1 MTLVFKIIVV
11 CVIFF
16 IFLTIPL
23 LKHAIEELRVGDIFE
38 DAQNNK
44 NPFDENKIMCARI
57 TEVRY
62 DENGKKWVKFDLY
75 ERGEFDKTEHT
86 MDAITFLS
94 RYKKIL

>member
-1 MTLVFKIIVV
+1 MTLVFKFIVV

-16 IFLTIPL
+16 VFLMIL
-23 LKHAIEELRVGDIFE
+23 LLRYAVEEIRVGDIFE

-75 ERGEFDKTEHT
+75 ERGELDKTEQT
-86 MDAITFLS
+86 MDAVTFLS
-94 RYKKIL
+94 RYIRI

>member
-1 MTLVFKIIVV
+1 MTLAFKFVVV

-16 IFLTIPL
+16 VFLMIL
-23 LKHAIEELRVGDIFE
+23 LLRYAVEEIRVGDIFE

-75 ERGEFDKTEHT
+75 ERGELDKTEQT
-86 MDAITFLS
+86 MDAVTFLS
-94 RYKKIL
+94 RYIRI

>member
-1 MTLVFKIIVV
+1 MTLAFKFVVV

-16 IFLTIPL
+16 VFFMIL
-23 LKHAIEELRVGDIFE
+23 LLRYAVEEIRVGDIFE

-75 ERGEFDKTEHT
+75 ERGELDKTEQT
-86 MDAITFLS
+86 MDAVTFLS
-94 RYKKIL
+94 RYIRV

>member
-1 MTLVFKIIVV
+1 MTLAFKFVVV

-16 IFLTIPL
+16 VFLMIL
-23 LKHAIEELRVGDIFE
+23 LLRYAVEEIRVGDIFE

-86 MDAITFLS
+86 MEAITFLS
-94 RYKKIL
+94 RYIRI

>member
-1 MTLVFKIIVV
+1 MTLAFKFILV

-16 IFLTIPL
+16 VFLMILL
-23 LKHAIEELRVGDIFE
+23 LKYAIEEIRVGDVFE

-86 MDAITFLS
+86 MEAVTFLS
-94 RYKKIL
+94 RYIRI

>member
-1 MTLVFKIIVV
+1 MTLAFKFIVV

-16 IFLTIPL
+16 VFLMIL
-23 LKHAIEELRVGDIFE
+23 LLRYAVEEIRVGDIFE

-75 ERGEFDKTEHT
+75 ERGELDKTEQT
-86 MDAITFLS
+86 MDAVTFLS
-94 RYKKIL
+94 RYIKI

>member
-1 MTLVFKIIVV
+1 MTLAFKFIVV

-16 IFLTIPL
+16 VFLMIL
-23 LKHAIEELRVGDIFE
+23 LLRYAVEEIRVGDIFE

-75 ERGEFDKTEHT
+75 ERGEIDKTEHT
-86 MDAITFLS
+86 MEAVTFLS
-94 RYKKIL
+94 RYIKI

>member
-1 MTLVFKIIVV
+1 MTLVFKFIVV

-16 IFLTIPL
+16 VFLRY
-23 LKHAIEELRVGDIFE
+23 AVEEIRVGDIFE

-62 DENGKKWVKFDLY
+62 DENGKKWVKSDLY
-75 ERGEFDKTEHT
+75 ERGELDKTEQT
-86 MDAITFLS
+86 MDAVTFLS
-94 RYKKIL
+94 RYIRI